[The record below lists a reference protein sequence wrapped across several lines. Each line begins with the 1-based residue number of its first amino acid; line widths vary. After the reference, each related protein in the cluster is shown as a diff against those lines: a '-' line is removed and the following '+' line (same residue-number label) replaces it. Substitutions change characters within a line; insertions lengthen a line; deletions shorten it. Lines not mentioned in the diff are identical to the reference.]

1 MNLQPTFLIL
11 TFFGLSE
18 MAVSSKLRKPDNYE
32 SRISLKLSF
41 TNIRSLRSNFVGSVS
56 FLESIFPDIF
66 TLWEANLEDWINSY
80 NLFVGLIFL

>member
-11 TFFGLSE
+11 TIFRLSE

-41 TNIRSLRSNFVGSVS
+41 TNIRSLCSNFVGCVS

-66 TLWEANLEDWINSY
+66 TS
-80 NLFVGLIFL
+80 